1 MLDRLC
7 HTLHVYW
14 SHLTLT
20 PKPHVPVLQMKK
32 LKLREIMKRVQVHTA
47 HKSFKNV
54 CEERLAGSFS
64 HCSLYSPP
72 GNLVESQN
80 KLSLPHQLLSLLTLM
95 RRLKTKVFSLDLLT
109 PGTVKHGREMIF
121 FSLGGTKWKSSWW
134 ARAPEP
140 FPYLTTRM
148 MPDSYSVKRGAWRI
162 LLWKNLSTQ
171 EERPTNTDWWEF
183 PNTKVRAC
191 LLDRE
196 AHTAAKLFHSQRLTC

>member
-1 MLDRLC
+1 MFLFYRWRN
-7 HTLHVYW
+7 W
-14 SHLTLT
+14 S
-20 PKPHVPVLQMKK
+20 
-32 LKLREIMKRVQVHTA
+32 
-47 HKSFKNV
+47 S
-54 CEERLAGSFS
+54 ERLWNVFKFIQLIRVLKTSVKKDWLGASPTVLSTALQEIWLKVRISF
-64 HCSLYSPP
+64 PF
-72 GNLVESQN
+72 
-80 KLSLPHQLLSLLTLM
+80 PHQLLSLLTLM